1 MLIWRPRSR
10 SISLA
15 LYERS
20 NEAGEMLRL
29 RGRQMSMT
37 VQFSFNDFL
46 NNFNCSP
53 ARVVAR
59 AGLFPLASPF
69 F

>member
-1 MLIWRPRSR
+1 
-10 SISLA
+10 
-15 LYERS
+15 
-20 NEAGEMLRL
+20 MLRL

-46 NNFNCSP
+46 NNFNCNP
-53 ARVVAR
+53 ARAIVR